1 MSGQDMYNAWENQKS
16 EKLIR
21 KA

>member
-1 MSGQDMYNAWENQKS
+1 MYDAWENQKS
-16 EKLIR
+16 KMLIR